1 MVTPL
6 YGQRKTVEQNNDIPL
21 LQEHLSRKKT
31 HKGQNHNIKKMHVIE
46 MLHIEMSVV
55 QPAATVQT
63 PLKFRWPMVGYHLFK
78 YRGCLHTSQETKE
91 SGYMDWC
98 TGQALHGLVSSKD
111 EDKDPAV
118 LRQSDN
124 LDDQSQFTSS
134 LTGETL
140 SGFCSQNPAQPSSN
154 SGCCRRS
161 EDRQSTSLS
170 TGSLMVSASHSENDR
185 TIGKIQLLSLALKA
199 FELIPCIWLAGFTG
213 TCFGQSLPMI
223 IACQLPLENCK
234 GESEMQPQAFTWL
247 PGIVVWLSSLAA
259 TPAHSRGSNLR
270 HRCRC
275 GSCRLAS
282 IPPPPH
288 QCTSRLLLSPL

>member
-63 PLKFRWPMVGYHLFK
+63 PLKFRWQMVGYHLFK
-78 YRGCLHTSQETKE
+78 YRGCLHISQETKE

-134 LTGETL
+134 LTGPSRQVILDAAGGQKTDKAHRSL
-140 SGFCSQNPAQPSSN
+140 ISGTEGFRTNP
-154 SGCCRRS
+154 
-161 EDRQSTSLS
+161 
-170 TGSLMVSASHSENDR
+170 VH
-185 TIGKIQLLSLALKA
+185 
-199 FELIPCIWLAGFTG
+199 
-213 TCFGQSLPMI
+213 
-223 IACQLPLENCK
+223 
-234 GESEMQPQAFTWL
+234 
-247 PGIVVWLSSLAA
+247 
-259 TPAHSRGSNLR
+259 
-270 HRCRC
+270 
-275 GSCRLAS
+275 LAS
-282 IPPPPH
+282 WLH
-288 QCTSRLLLSPL
+288 WDVFWSKFTHDYRLSVATGKL